1 MPWSD
6 DAIIRDE
13 LFSIERLE
21 LHAASLATA
30 QAVTGRPPR
39 RRSLDL
45 RLKDNAAFLL
55 AAYRV
60 LAGAVRDDLMVTQA
74 AEWFIDNYHLVESQ
88 ILEIHDDLPPR
99 YYRQLPKL
107 ASGPFAGYP
116 RVFGMAWAC
125 VAHSDSRFEVE
136 TLRRFVRSYQQVQ
149 PLTIGERMRPGTK
162 LRAVRMSS
170 NVLLILLRSRGALW
184 RTDRGSRVSTAG
196 PANSL

>member
-1 MPWSD
+1 MPWSTE
-6 DAIIRDE
+6 AIIRDE

-21 LHAASLATA
+21 LHAASLASA
-30 QAVTGRPPR
+30 QEVSDRPPR

-60 LAGAVRDDLMVTQA
+60 LAGALRDDLIVTQA

-116 RVFGMAWAC
+116 RVFGMAWRM
-125 VAHSDSRFEVE
+125 HSLSWRYGSKWVE
-136 TLRRFVRSYQQVQ
+136 SLDARST
-149 PLTIGERMRPGTK
+149 P
-162 LRAVRMSS
+162 RAPSS
-170 NVLLILLRSRGALW
+170 
-184 RTDRGSRVSTAG
+184 
-196 PANSL
+196 